1 MAGWKEIILESSAA
15 ELSSV
20 QLRDSSG
27 NTQVLGVTS
36 GGTGIPASTLSAGDV
51 IVGNASNQ
59 LSRFSVGTGEQVLK
73 VNTTT
78 GVNKLKWETDISGGV
93 DEVLSANA
101 LLSVANSTT
110 TPTLSLSTGTVA
122 QGSRLVRGA
131 QIETYF
137 NSTFTKNDGT
147 ITGVTA
153 TENSLQSSLTFTA
166 HDIGTQTST
175 DKKRELRLGGSISGL
190 QKDNLDSGNRGITL
204 GSTLI
209 QLGLTK
215 TDIDGI
221 SGLQFG
227 NPSGGSTAFANVGA
241 NELTIGVG
249 NGTVKIPGNFTV
261 EGTASFSNSD
271 NLRIK
276 DKVFT
281 VGDGSDN
288 NTGGIFVQQ
297 LQPVP
302 GTIVGNA
309 FILKQD
315 SSYGTYNG
323 RWGFLR
329 NENVAQIE
337 SGTKVPTGEEVKP
350 WSTVVTVT
358 TDGTSPIAAPKF
370 GGSSKGHGNLHVDTA
385 GNGKA
390 YVYL

>member
-1 MAGWKEIILESSAA
+1 MAVWKEIILENSAA
-15 ELSSV
+15 ILSSV
-20 QLRDSSG
+20 TLRDSSQ
-27 NTQVLGVTS
+27 NDQVLPVTS
-36 GGTGIPASTLSAGDV
+36 GGTGIPATTLAAGDLM
-51 IVGNASNQ
+51 VGNASNA
-59 LSRFSVGTGEQVLK
+59 LSRFNIGTGEQVLK

-78 GVNKLKWETDISGGV
+78 GTNKLKWELDISGGV

-110 TPTLSLSTGTVA
+110 TPTLTLNTGTVS
-122 QGSRLVRGA
+122 QGSRLVKGSE
-131 QIETYF
+131 IVSYF
-137 NSTFTKNDGT
+137 NSNFTQNLGT

-153 TENSLQSSLTFTA
+153 TENSLQTSLTFTA

-175 DKKRELRLGGSISGL
+175 DKKRELRLGGSITDL
-190 QKDNLDSGNRGITL
+190 DKTNLDSNKRGITL

-209 QLGLTK
+209 QLGATK

-221 SGLQFG
+221 SGLQFS
-227 NPSGGSTAFANVGA
+227 NPSNKTVFANVGA

-249 NGTVKIPGNFTV
+249 NGTVKIPGNLEV
-261 EGTASFSNSD
+261 EGTASFTDSN

-297 LQPVP
+297 SEPFP
-302 GTIVGNA
+302 GALVGNT

-315 SSYGTYNG
+315 SSYGTYDG

-329 NENVAQIE
+329 STNVSQIE
-337 SGTKVPTGEEVKP
+337 DGTQVPTGEETKP
-350 WSTVVTVT
+350 WMTVVTVT
-358 TDGTSPIAAPKF
+358 TDGTIPIAAPKF

-385 GNGKA
+385 GSGKA

>member
-1 MAGWKEIILESSAA
+1 MAVWKEIILSGSAA

-36 GGTGIPASTLSAGDV
+36 GGTGIPASTLASGDIV
-51 IVGNASNQ
+51 VGNASNQ

-110 TPTLSLSTGTVA
+110 TPTLTLITGTVA
-122 QGSRLVRGA
+122 QGSRLVKGSE
-131 QIETYF
+131 IVSYF
-137 NSTFTKNDGT
+137 NGAFTQNPGT

-153 TENSLQSSLTFTA
+153 TESSLQNSLTFTA
-166 HDIGTQTST
+166 ADIGTQTST
-175 DKKRELRLGGSISGL
+175 DKKRELILGGTITDL
-190 QKDNLDSGNRGITL
+190 DKTNLNSNNRGFTL
-204 GSTLI
+204 GSTLF
-209 QLGLTK
+209 QLGQTK

-221 SGLQFG
+221 SGLQFS
-227 NPSGGSTAFANVGA
+227 NPSNKNPFVNVGA
-241 NELTIGVG
+241 NDLTIGVG
-249 NGTVKIPGNFTV
+249 NGTVRIPGNLEV
-261 EGTASFSNSD
+261 EGTASFTNAD
-271 NLRIK
+271 NVRIK

-281 VGDGSDN
+281 VGDGSDDV
-288 NTGGIFVQQ
+288 TGGIFIQQ
-297 LQPVP
+297 SNPSGFL
-302 GTIVGNA
+302 VGNA

-315 SSYGTYNG
+315 STYGTYDG

-329 NENVAQIE
+329 NTNVAQIE
-337 SGTKVPTGEEVKP
+337 NGTEVPTGAETKP
-350 WSTVVTVT
+350 WSAIVTVT
-358 TDGTSPIAAPKF
+358 TDGTSPVAAPKF
-370 GGSSKGHGNLHVDTA
+370 GGSSKGHGNLHVDTS

>member
-153 TENSLQSSLTFTA
+153 TESSLQNSLSFTA

-175 DKKRELRLGGSISGL
+175 DKKRELRLGGTITDL
-190 QKDNLDSGNRGITL
+190 DKTNLNSNNRGFTL
-204 GSTLI
+204 GSTLF
-209 QLGLTK
+209 QLGQTK

-221 SGLQFG
+221 SGLQFS
-227 NPSGGSTAFANVGA
+227 NPSNKNPFANVGA

-297 LQPVP
+297 QEPVL

-329 NENVAQIE
+329 GTNIAQIE
-337 SGTKVPTGEEVKP
+337 SGAQVPTGEEIKP

-358 TDGTSPIAAPKF
+358 TDGTSPVAAPKF